1 MKNLSLIFCLFLFYS
16 SVATAGDTD
25 PTLTRTMDSAGF
37 SEEQVLQVQSMI
49 KTAQQQGFPA
59 DAVSGKI
66 YEGVAKHVDPDRIV
80 QALERVTSRYEY
92 GHALALKLTNREQQ
106 AARLGNTITAG
117 IAAGLTRQDA
127 EKIVN
132 SLQSRSRQ
140 MNRNELYL
148 LAEETMLTAR
158 DMSRQGVS
166 SETTAGVVGQAVQKN
181 FAAGEMRTMR
191 NTFSRQEAEGNRDS
205 LARDYGTAIGHGVQ
219 AGDLEGHG
227 TEGRGF
233 GGTQGSGDRSGSNA
247 GNEGTGSEGS
257 GNDNSSGG
265 SDNSGNSGGSGSSG
279 GSGGGNSGG
288 SEGSGGSENSGGS
301 GGSGSSGG
309 GSSGGSGG
317 SGSGGSSGGSGKGGH

>member
-1 MKNLSLIFCLFLFYS
+1 MKNLSIIFCLFLFYS
-16 SVATAGDTD
+16 SVASAGDTD

-92 GHALALKLTNREQQ
+92 GHALALKLTNKDQQ

-140 MNRNELYL
+140 MNRNELYS

-166 SETTAGVVGQAVQKN
+166 SGTTAGVVGQAVQKN

-191 NTFSRQEAEGNRDS
+191 NTFSRQEAQGNRES

-219 AGDLEGHG
+219 AGDLEGYG

-247 GNEGTGSEGS
+247 GNEGS

-279 GSGGGNSGG
+279 
-288 SEGSGGSENSGGS
+288 
-301 GGSGSSGG
+301 
-309 GSSGGSGG
+309 
-317 SGSGGSSGGSGKGGH
+317 

>member
-1 MKNLSLIFCLFLFYS
+1 MKNLSLIFCLILFCS
-16 SVATAGDTD
+16 SVASAGDTD
-25 PTLTRTMDSAGF
+25 STLTRTMDSAGF

-49 KTAQQQGFPA
+49 KTAQQQGLPVN
-59 DAVSGKI
+59 AVSGKV
-66 YEGVAKHVDPDRIV
+66 YEGISKHVDPDRIV

-92 GHALALKLTNREQQ
+92 CHALALKLTNREQK

-127 EKIVN
+127 EKLIN

-140 MNRNELYL
+140 MNRDELYL

-166 SETTAGVVGQAVQKN
+166 SGTTAGVVSQAVQKN

-191 NTFSRQEAEGNRDS
+191 NTFSRQGVQGNRES
-205 LARDYGTAIGHGVQ
+205 LARNYGTAIGHGVQ
-219 AGDLEGHG
+219 AGDLEGHDP
-227 TEGRGF
+227 EGRGS
-233 GGTQGSGDRSGSNA
+233 GGTQGSGDRSGSNT
-247 GNEGTGSEGS
+247 GNEGTGGGGS
-257 GNDNSSGG
+257 G
-265 SDNSGNSGGSGSSG
+265 NSGNSGGSGGSSGSG

-317 SGSGGSSGGSGKGGH
+317 SGSGGSSGGSG